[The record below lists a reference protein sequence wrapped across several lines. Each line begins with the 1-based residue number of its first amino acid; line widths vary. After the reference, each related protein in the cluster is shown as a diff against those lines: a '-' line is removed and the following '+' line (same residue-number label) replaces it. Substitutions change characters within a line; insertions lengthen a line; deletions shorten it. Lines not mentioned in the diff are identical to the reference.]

1 MRFMKYEEF
10 DLSPELLRAVTEMG
24 FSELTEIQAKA
35 IPLMRDG
42 KELLAKAP
50 TGTGK
55 TCAFGIPIVEGIDP
69 EKKGV
74 QALILCP
81 TRELCTQLRDDFRR
95 LCKYRPEIR
104 VVAAYGGQPIAK
116 QVEALKKNPQIVA
129 ATPGRLID
137 HIKHHTIRL
146 NQVRI
151 AILDEADEMLDMG
164 FFKDVRWILEQLPKG
179 FRLSMFSATI
189 SRPVMDIGWLYQR
202 DPEEIVVQPV
212 EENKPRITQYAIK
225 STGTKKI
232 MDLIHI
238 LRIGSFCR
246 TIVFCNTKY
255 QTQSLAGQL
264 EARDFSVRCINGD
277 LIQSARNKIMA
288 DFKEGRFRILVVTDV
303 AARGI
308 DVSDVDA
315 VINFDV
321 PLENEYYL
329 HRIGR
334 TGRARKSGVS
344 YTFYSD
350 SDKKHLDDIIHYT
363 RSEVQFV
370 GFNDRGELAPAE

>member
-1 MRFMKYEEF
+1 MKYEEF

-151 AILDEADEMLDMG
+151 AILDEADAMLEMG
-164 FFKDVRWILEQLPKG
+164 FFKDVRWIL
-179 FRLSMFSATI
+179 
-189 SRPVMDIGWLYQR
+189 
-202 DPEEIVVQPV
+202 
-212 EENKPRITQYAIK
+212 
-225 STGTKKI
+225 
-232 MDLIHI
+232 
-238 LRIGSFCR
+238 
-246 TIVFCNTKY
+246 
-255 QTQSLAGQL
+255 
-264 EARDFSVRCINGD
+264 
-277 LIQSARNKIMA
+277 
-288 DFKEGRFRILVVTDV
+288 
-303 AARGI
+303 
-308 DVSDVDA
+308 
-315 VINFDV
+315 
-321 PLENEYYL
+321 
-329 HRIGR
+329 
-334 TGRARKSGVS
+334 
-344 YTFYSD
+344 
-350 SDKKHLDDIIHYT
+350 
-363 RSEVQFV
+363 
-370 GFNDRGELAPAE
+370 